1 MEWYNILMGVI
12 GVLGGGA
19 GLISIYHAK
28 VKKDSMEIENF
39 HSLIEEERRE
49 REILRTEYREY
60 KEEVNVKVAEV
71 KKEVEAIKEERNNFL
86 MAIYQGF
93 RCPLPETTEKCPVIK
108 AFKECGLCDACGG
121 GEEKTN
127 QINFM

>member
-1 MEWYNILMGVI
+1 MEWYEIIGAIVGVF
-12 GVLGGGA
+12 GGGA
-19 GLISIYHAK
+19 GLISIYHAR
-28 VKKDSMEIENF
+28 VKKDTIEISNF

-49 REILRTEYREY
+49 REILRKEYHEY
-60 KEEVNVKVAEV
+60 KVDVNNKVAEV

-127 QINFM
+127 KINFM

>member
-1 MEWYNILMGVI
+1 MEWYEIAIGVL

-19 GLISIYHAK
+19 GLISIYQAK
-28 VKKDSMEIENF
+28 SNKETIDIQNF

-60 KEEVNVKVAEV
+60 KEEVNERVAEV
-71 KKEVEAIKEERNNFL
+71 KKEVEAIKEERNSFL

-93 RCPLPETTEKCPVIK
+93 RCPLPPTTDQCPVIK
-108 AFKECGLCDACGG
+108 AFKECDFCDACGG
-121 GEEKTN
+121 GEDE
-127 QINFM
+127 

>member
-1 MEWYNILMGVI
+1 MEWYNVLVGIVGI
-12 GVLGGGA
+12 LGGGA

-39 HSLIEEERRE
+39 HSLIEEERKE

-93 RCPLPETTEKCPVIK
+93 RCPLPPTTDQCPVIK
-108 AFKECGLCDACGG
+108 AFKECDFCDACGG
-121 GEEKTN
+121 GGEDVD
-127 QINFM
+127 